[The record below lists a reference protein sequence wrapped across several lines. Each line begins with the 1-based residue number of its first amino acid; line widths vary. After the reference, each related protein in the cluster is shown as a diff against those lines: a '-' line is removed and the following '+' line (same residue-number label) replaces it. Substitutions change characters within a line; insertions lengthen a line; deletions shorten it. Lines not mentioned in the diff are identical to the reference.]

1 METGKIVQLLS
12 QTRNIV
18 EKYDR
23 IAEATG
29 ERFNIFEIT
38 GLETDEVKLHSA
50 FIAQLL
56 NPKGS
61 HGLKD
66 RFLKLFLEM
75 LSMQKKAFVNQEMHS
90 EQKLYDNLDNARVS
104 VEEYIGPLEE
114 NGYTGGRIDILIEF
128 KNRQKIAI
136 ENKIY
141 AIDQKHQ
148 LRRYANYAEDINL
161 IDLIY
166 LTLDGKEADINS
178 TCNGI
183 NGLKDINPYC
193 ISYKTYIVSWL
204 EKCLK
209 ESASRPLVRETITQY
224 IYVIKKLTGQNNND
238 TMNTEIVNEIISK
251 NLISAAE
258 NIHKSWVAVQC
269 KLLITMCERIKNE
282 IKGLIVEWEFK
293 NESLPMTIMFCRK
306 EWPYYI
312 YYYIEQNGTS
322 WVGVYHK
329 EKETVSANK
338 LKEKIN
344 NCLSSFFGDQKS
356 YYEDGWYCTLF
367 KCSTDSQWSDIHEKK
382 WDEEIVSQLN
392 DIIKELDK
400 IPLPL

>member
-12 QTRNIV
+12 QTKNIV

-50 FIAQLL
+50 FIAELL

-104 VEEYIGPLEE
+104 VEKYIGPLEE

-224 IYVIKKLTGQNNND
+224 IYVIKKLTDQNNND
-238 TMNTEIVNEIISK
+238 TMNTEIVNTIINHNFIVEAETIYNAWDEIKARIVE
-251 NLISAAE
+251 NLIEGLKKECANSDWEINVERDNKPIGNAGTGFKFSKIEWDYCIYFYFE
-258 NIHKSWVAVQC
+258 NGDNLWFGIDHKNSDN
-269 KLLITMCERIKNE
+269 ITEERQNE
-282 IKGLIVEWEFK
+282 IRE
-293 NESLPMTIMFCRK
+293 
-306 EWPYYI
+306 
-312 YYYIEQNGTS
+312 
-322 WVGVYHK
+322 
-329 EKETVSANK
+329 K
-338 LKEKIN
+338 LKDFPTPGTR
-344 NCLSSFFGDQKS
+344 STS
-356 YYEDGWYCTLF
+356 DGWIWGAKFTEYNELE
-367 KCSTDSQWSDIHEKK
+367 WSDVNTEAPQLIKRVLS
-382 WDEEIVSQLN
+382 EIART
-392 DIIKELDK
+392 IE
-400 IPLPL
+400 